1 MKASFQSCQPLK
13 KGNMS
18 VFSFTYI
25 LVASSSLL
33 SYPSSPAQ
41 GCVSAEEQVYH
52 RTRLKEK
59 KKKKDVLCL
68 KKQRFFAKWFVKM
81 PTGREKLL
89 SSLSSTVALSLPP
102 CAAAV
107 MFQLWTSGGKE
118 HLCAPSVWCQCSGL
132 LRAREPAGSCSFRG
146 VFMDHPSQSKPALS
160 TFPFNK
166 YHLAQKQ

>member
-25 LVASSSLL
+25 LVAASSLL

-41 GCVSAEEQVYH
+41 ACVSAEEQVYH

-68 KKQRFFAKWFVKM
+68 KKQRFFAK
-81 PTGREKLL
+81 
-89 SSLSSTVALSLPP
+89 
-102 CAAAV
+102 
-107 MFQLWTSGGKE
+107 
-118 HLCAPSVWCQCSGL
+118 
-132 LRAREPAGSCSFRG
+132 
-146 VFMDHPSQSKPALS
+146 
-160 TFPFNK
+160 
-166 YHLAQKQ
+166 